1 MLLKN
6 LHDKRIILASQ
17 SPRRQELVRGLE
29 IEPVV
34 IVREV
39 DESYPE
45 SVRGVEVAAYVSQK
59 KAEAYWDDLEDNDV
73 LITGDTVVV
82 LGDRILEKPR
92 NAEEARRMLRDLSGK
107 THTVASGIAVSTL
120 TTGIQVRLDTC
131 QVTFSELSDEFI
143 AHYVDVYSPLD
154 KAGAYG
160 VQDLMGFAG
169 VERMEGSYFTVM
181 GLPTR
186 ILYELLSSV

>member
-29 IEPVV
+29 IEPVM

-45 SVRGVEVAAYVSQK
+45 SVRGVEVAAYVSKK
-59 KAEAYWDDLEDNDV
+59 KAEACWNELEDNDV

-92 NAEEARRMLRDLSGK
+92 NAEEARGMLRDLSGK

-120 TTGIQVRLDTC
+120 KTGIQVRLDTC

-160 VQDLMGFAG
+160 VQDLMGFVG